1 LNNVVSKFVNV
12 TPLHNLSRSA
22 IRSIQNPVGVVVI
35 MFAKNIAPFIG
46 TIVLKVLP
54 LVTELVVVDDGSD
67 DQTAEIA
74 TRAGALVL
82 RQPKELGKFKTFYEG
97 LRVAE
102 TFNPQAIIYVD
113 GTYGFVDSDISTL
126 SEPILVGN
134 ADVVV
139 RADSSLVERTRVG
152 RLISGKMMA
161 SHLRRVL
168 IGDDPSSRIIGF
180 SPQAAKLLYST
191 ITSPTVL
198 KTRGLTE
205 SSNLRVQKSSI
216 TSDSTKQYG
225 RAEKIA
231 TPRVPTQQPE
241 IHRPLLL
248 YSVPGALM
256 TGIGVLLG
264 VDTVQHAANAEELI
278 LGLLAFT
285 AGLTA
290 IGMTSMLMGLFLH
303 TKARALTSS
312 SA

>member
-126 SEPILVGN
+126 SDCVPYCLYIRVVPCVGW
-134 ADVVV
+134 
-139 RADSSLVERTRVG
+139 G
-152 RLISGKMMA
+152 RSGDA
-161 SHLRRVL
+161 GVT
-168 IGDDPSSRIIGF
+168 GGF
-180 SPQAAKLLYST
+180 CCRS
-191 ITSPTVL
+191 
-198 KTRGLTE
+198 
-205 SSNLRVQKSSI
+205 
-216 TSDSTKQYG
+216 G
-225 RAEKIA
+225 RE
-231 TPRVPTQQPE
+231 
-241 IHRPLLL
+241 
-248 YSVPGALM
+248 
-256 TGIGVLLG
+256 
-264 VDTVQHAANAEELI
+264 
-278 LGLLAFT
+278 
-285 AGLTA
+285 
-290 IGMTSMLMGLFLH
+290 
-303 TKARALTSS
+303 
-312 SA
+312 